1 VQEEKVEHKRI
12 FAKIKNLGLK
22 RFLSRMV
29 GNDRGV
35 VLIFALVLMLVLTII
50 GSSATL
56 TSQIDLKI
64 SGNTKVIRTS
74 FYLADGGIMLSPK
87 VISRIITDR
96 ELPTPEQTPLIT
108 YDAWE
113 KVVGVDDPVLLKKI
127 MGFPMDNDYQNADEN
142 TADITVDQGTLG
154 SMAVDLTRVATRYLS
169 GGGVEF
175 AAGTE
180 GVGVGGAASAAIIY
194 KLDSWGTVGTAPK
207 TTSSNIVAQYR
218 KVAGVA
224 GGR

>member
-1 VQEEKVEHKRI
+1 VQEETVEQKRI
-12 FAKIKNLGLK
+12 ITKIKNFSLK

-35 VLIFALVLMLVLTII
+35 VLVFALVLMLVLTII
-50 GSSATL
+50 GSSATM
-56 TSQIDLKI
+56 TSQVDLKI
-64 SGNTKVIRTS
+64 SGTTKVIRTS
-74 FYLADGGIMLSPK
+74 FYVADGGIMLSPK

-96 ELPTPEQTPLIT
+96 ALPSDTETPLIA
-108 YDAWE
+108 YDDYAAA
-113 KVVGVDDPVLLKKI
+113 GDDPVLLKKI
-127 MGFPMDNDYQNADEN
+127 MGFAMDSAYQSADDS
-142 TADITVDQGTLG
+142 TTDISMDQGTLG
-154 SMAVDLTRVATRYLS
+154 NMAIDVTRTATHYLS

-194 KLDSWGTVGTAPK
+194 SLASKGTVGTSPK
-207 TTSSNIVAQYR
+207 TTESDIVAQYR

>member
-1 VQEEKVEHKRI
+1 MKAKEMFIRI
-12 FAKIKNLGLK
+12 QNFSFR
-22 RFLSRMV
+22 RFV
-29 GNDRGV
+29 GRLIGSDRGV
-35 VLIFALVLMLVLTII
+35 ALIFALVLLLVVTIM

-56 TSQIDLKI
+56 TSQIDLKL

-74 FYLADGGIMLSPK
+74 FYVADGGIMLSPK
-87 VISRIITDR
+87 VISQIITDR
-96 ELPTPEQTPLIT
+96 DLPTSAQTPLIT
-108 YDAWE
+108 YDDYAKTGE
-113 KVVGVDDPVLLKKI
+113 DPLLLKKI
-127 MGFPMDNDYQNADEN
+127 MGFAMDSDYQDEDLNA
-142 TADITVDQGTLG
+142 TDISMNQGTLG

-175 AAGTE
+175 ASGTE

-194 KLDSWGTVGTAPK
+194 RLDSRGTVGTAPR

>member
-1 VQEEKVEHKRI
+1 VQEETVEQKRI
-12 FAKIKNLGLK
+12 ITKIKNFSLK

-35 VLIFALVLMLVLTII
+35 VLVFALVLMLVLTII
-50 GSSATL
+50 GSSATM
-56 TSQIDLKI
+56 TSQVDLKI
-64 SGNTKVIRTS
+64 SGTTKVIRTS
-74 FYLADGGIMLSPK
+74 FYVADGGIMLSPK

-96 ELPTPEQTPLIT
+96 ALPSDTETPLIA
-108 YDAWE
+108 YDDYAA
-113 KVVGVDDPVLLKKI
+113 VGDDPVLLKKI
-127 MGFPMDNDYQNADEN
+127 MGFAMDSAYQSADDS
-142 TADITVDQGTLG
+142 TTDISMDQGTLG
-154 SMAVDLTRVATRYLS
+154 NMAIDVTRTATHYLS

-180 GVGVGGAASAAIIY
+180 GVGVSGAASAAIIY
-194 KLDSWGTVGTAPK
+194 SLASRGTVGTSPK
-207 TTSSNIVAQYR
+207 TTESDIVAQYR

>member
-1 VQEEKVEHKRI
+1 VK
-12 FAKIKNLGLK
+12 AKQMFLKIQRLGFR
-22 RFLSRMV
+22 RFLGRLIGS
-29 GNDRGV
+29 DRGV
-35 VLIFALVLMLVLTII
+35 ALVFALVLLLVVSII

-56 TSQIDLKI
+56 TSQIDLKL

-74 FYLADGGIMLSPK
+74 FYVADGGIMLSPK

-96 ELPTPEQTPLIT
+96 ELPAPAETPLIT
-108 YDAWE
+108 YDNWD
-113 KVVGVDDPVLLKKI
+113 KLGDDPVLLKKI
-127 MGFPMDNDYQNADEN
+127 MGFSMDSDYQDADEN

-154 SMAVDLTRVATRYLS
+154 NMVVDLTRVATRYLS

-180 GVGVGGAASAAIIY
+180 GVGVGGSASAAIIY
-194 KLDSWGTVGTAPK
+194 RLDSKGIVGTAPK

>member
-1 VQEEKVEHKRI
+1 MEHKRI
-12 FAKIKNLGLK
+12 IAKIKNLGFK
-22 RFLSRMV
+22 RVLSRMV

-50 GSSATL
+50 GSSATM

-74 FYLADGGIMLSPK
+74 FYVADGGIMLSPK

-96 ELPTPEQTPLIT
+96 ALPTALQTPLIT
-108 YDAWE
+108 YDDYAAA
-113 KVVGVDDPVLLKKI
+113 VGEDPLLLKKI
-127 MGFPMDNDYQNADEN
+127 MGFAMDSAYQSADDS
-142 TADITVDQGTLG
+142 TTDISMDQGTLG
-154 SMAVDLTRVATRYLS
+154 NMAIDITRTATHYLS

-207 TTSSNIVAQYR
+207 TTSSNIMAQYR
-218 KVAGVA
+218 KVAGVS

>member
-1 VQEEKVEHKRI
+1 MKAKEI
-12 FAKIKNLGLK
+12 FSKIKRFGIRSFLGRLIG
-22 RFLSRMV
+22 S
-29 GNDRGV
+29 DRGV
-35 VLIFALVLMLVLTII
+35 ALIFALVLLLVVSII

-56 TSQIDLKI
+56 TSQIDLKL

-74 FYLADGGIMLSPK
+74 FYVADGGIMLSPK
-87 VISRIITDR
+87 VISQIITDR
-96 ELPTPEQTPLIT
+96 ALPTLEQTPLIA
-108 YDAWE
+108 YDSW
-113 KVVGVDDPVLLKKI
+113 KKTIDDDPLLLKKI
-127 MGFPMDNDYQNADEN
+127 MGFDMDSEYQNEDPNA
-142 TADITVDQGTLG
+142 ADISMDKGTLG
-154 SMAVDLTRVATRYLS
+154 NMAVDLTRVATHYLS

-180 GVGVGGAASAAIIY
+180 GVGVASAASAAIIY
-194 KLDSWGTVGTAPK
+194 RLDSRGTVGTAPR

>member
-1 VQEEKVEHKRI
+1 VQEDKVEHKRI
-12 FAKIKNLGLK
+12 IANIKNLGLK

-56 TSQIDLKI
+56 TSQIDLKL

-74 FYLADGGIMLSPK
+74 FYVADGGIMLSPK
-87 VISRIITDR
+87 AISRIITDR
-96 ELPTPEQTPLIT
+96 DLPTPEQTPLIT
-108 YDAWE
+108 YDDYA
-113 KVVGVDDPVLLKKI
+113 KVDEDPVLLKKI
-127 MGFPMDNDYQNADEN
+127 MGFSMDSDYQNADEI
-142 TADITVDQGTLG
+142 TADITVAQGTLG

-180 GVGVGGAASAAIIY
+180 GVGVSGAASTAII
-194 KLDSWGTVGTAPK
+194 
-207 TTSSNIVAQYR
+207 R

>member
-1 VQEEKVEHKRI
+1 MKAKEMFARI
-12 FAKIKNLGLK
+12 QRFGFRKFLGRLIG
-22 RFLSRMV
+22 R
-29 GNDRGV
+29 DQGV
-35 VLIFALVLMLVLTII
+35 ALIFALVLMLVLTII
-50 GSSATL
+50 GSSATM
-56 TSQIDLKI
+56 TSQVDLKI

-74 FYLADGGIMLSPK
+74 FYVADGGIMMSPK

-96 ELPTPEQTPLIT
+96 ALPSASQTPLIT
-108 YDAWE
+108 YDDYATAGE
-113 KVVGVDDPVLLKKI
+113 DPLLLKKI
-127 MGFPMDNDYQNADEN
+127 MGFAMDSDYQSNDAN
-142 TADITVDQGTLG
+142 TADISMEQGTLG
-154 SMAVDLTRVATRYLS
+154 NMAIDITRTATHYLS

-194 KLDSWGTVGTAPK
+194 SLASRGTVGTSPK
-207 TTSSNIVAQYR
+207 TTESDIVAQYR

>member
-1 VQEEKVEHKRI
+1 MEHRLM
-12 FAKIKNLGLK
+12 FTKIKNLGFRK
-22 RFLSRMV
+22 HV
-29 GNDRGV
+29 GQLIGNERGV
-35 VLIFALVLMLVLTII
+35 VLVFALVIMLVLTII
-50 GSSATL
+50 GSSATM
-56 TSQIDLKI
+56 TSQVDLKI

-74 FYLADGGIMLSPK
+74 FYVADGGIMLSPK
-87 VISRIITDR
+87 VISRILTDR
-96 ELPTPEQTPLIT
+96 ALPTALQTPLLA
-108 YDAWE
+108 YDDYAAA
-113 KVVGVDDPVLLKKI
+113 VGEDPVLLKKI
-127 MGFPMDNDYQNADEN
+127 MGFGMDSAYQSADDS
-142 TADITVDQGTLG
+142 TTDISMDQGTLG
-154 SMAVDLTRVATRYLS
+154 NMAIDITRTATHYLS

>member
-1 VQEEKVEHKRI
+1 MEHKRI
-12 FAKIKNLGLK
+12 IAKIKNLGLK

-29 GNDRGV
+29 GNDSGV

-50 GSSATL
+50 GSSATM
-56 TSQIDLKI
+56 TSQVDLKI
-64 SGNTKVIRTS
+64 SGNNKVIRTS
-74 FYLADGGIMLSPK
+74 FYVADGGIMLSPK

-96 ELPTPEQTPLIT
+96 KLPTPKQTPLIT
-108 YDAWE
+108 YDDYAE
-113 KVVGVDDPVLLKKI
+113 GGEDPVLVRKI
-127 MGFPMDNDYQNADEN
+127 MGFTMDSAYQDADEI
-142 TADITVDQGTLG
+142 TADITVDQATLG

-175 AAGTE
+175 ASGTE

-194 KLDSWGTVGTAPK
+194 RLDSRGTVGTAPR
-207 TTSSNIVAQYR
+207 TTSSNIVALYR

>member
-1 VQEEKVEHKRI
+1 VKAKQMFSRI
-12 FAKIKNLGLK
+12 QRLGFRRL
-22 RFLSRMV
+22 LGSLT
-29 GNDRGV
+29 GSDRGV
-35 VLIFALVLMLVLTII
+35 ALIFALVLLLVVSII

-56 TSQIDLKI
+56 TSQIDLKL

-74 FYLADGGIMLSPK
+74 FYVADGGIMLSPK

-96 ELPTPEQTPLIT
+96 DLPTPKQTPLIT
-108 YDAWE
+108 YDDYAE
-113 KVVGVDDPVLLKKI
+113 GVEDPVLVRKI
-127 MGFPMDNDYQNADEN
+127 MGFTMDSVYQNADEI
-142 TADITVDQGTLG
+142 TADITVDQATLG

-180 GVGVGGAASAAIIY
+180 GVGVAGAASAAIVY
-194 KLDSWGTVGTAPK
+194 ELESSGTVGTAPR
-207 TTSSNIVAQYR
+207 TTSSIIRARYR

>member
-1 VQEEKVEHKRI
+1 MEHKRMI
-12 FAKIKNLGLK
+12 TKIKNLGLK
-22 RFLSRMV
+22 GFLNRMV

-35 VLIFALVLMLVLTII
+35 VLVFALVLMLVLTII
-50 GSSATL
+50 GSSATM
-56 TSQIDLKI
+56 TSQVDLKI

-74 FYLADGGIMLSPK
+74 FYVADGGIMMSPK
-87 VISRIITDR
+87 VISQIITDR
-96 ELPTPEQTPLIT
+96 ALPLAAETPLLA
-108 YDAWE
+108 YDDYATGGE
-113 KVVGVDDPVLLKKI
+113 DPVLLKKI
-127 MGFPMDNDYQNADEN
+127 MGFAMDNDYQTNDAN
-142 TADITVDQGTLG
+142 TTDISMDKGTLG
-154 SMAVDLTRVATRYLS
+154 NMAIDITRTATHYLS

-194 KLDSWGTVGTAPK
+194 NIASKGTVGTPNK
-207 TTSSNIVAQYR
+207 TTESDIVVQYR

>member
-1 VQEEKVEHKRI
+1 VKTKEM
-12 FAKIKNLGLK
+12 FSKIQRLGFR
-22 RFLSRMV
+22 RFLGRLTGS
-29 GNDRGV
+29 DRGV
-35 VLIFALVLMLVLTII
+35 ALVFALVLLLVVSII

-56 TSQIDLKI
+56 TSQIDLKL

-74 FYLADGGIMLSPK
+74 FYVADGGIMLSPK
-87 VISRIITDR
+87 VISRIITNRD
-96 ELPTPEQTPLIT
+96 LPTPEQTPLIT
-108 YDAWE
+108 YDDWE
-113 KVVGVDDPVLLKKI
+113 KAGDDPILLKKI
-127 MGFPMDNDYQNADEN
+127 MGFSMDSDYQDEDEN
-142 TADITVDQGTLG
+142 TADITVAEGTQGN
-154 SMAVDLTRVATRYLS
+154 MAVDLTRLSTRYLS

-194 KLDSWGTVGTAPK
+194 RLDSLGTVGTAPK

>member
-1 VQEEKVEHKRI
+1 MFIRI
-12 FAKIKNLGLK
+12 QNFSFR
-22 RFLSRMV
+22 RFV
-29 GNDRGV
+29 GRLIGSDRGV
-35 VLIFALVLMLVLTII
+35 ALIFALVLLLVVTIM

-56 TSQIDLKI
+56 TSQIDLKL

-74 FYLADGGIMLSPK
+74 FYVADGGIMLSPK
-87 VISRIITDR
+87 VISQIITDR
-96 ELPTPEQTPLIT
+96 DLPTSAQTPLIT
-108 YDAWE
+108 YDDYAKTGE
-113 KVVGVDDPVLLKKI
+113 DPLLLKKI
-127 MGFPMDNDYQNADEN
+127 MGFAMDSDYQDEDLNA
-142 TADITVDQGTLG
+142 TDISMNQGTLG

-175 AAGTE
+175 ASGTE

-194 KLDSWGTVGTAPK
+194 RLDSRGTVGNAPR

>member
-1 VQEEKVEHKRI
+1 VK
-12 FAKIKNLGLK
+12 AKEMISKIQRLGFR
-22 RFLSRMV
+22 RFLGRLTGS
-29 GNDRGV
+29 DRGV
-35 VLIFALVLMLVLTII
+35 ALIFALVLLLVVSII

-56 TSQIDLKI
+56 TSQIDLKL
-64 SGNTKVIRTS
+64 SGNAKVIRTS
-74 FYLADGGIMLSPK
+74 FYVADGGIMLSPK

-96 ELPTPEQTPLIT
+96 DLPAPAETPLIT
-108 YDAWE
+108 YDNWD
-113 KVVGVDDPVLLKKI
+113 KLGDDPVLLKKI
-127 MGFPMDNDYQNADEN
+127 MGFAMDSDYQDADEN

-154 SMAVDLTRVATRYLS
+154 NMAVDLTRVATRYLS

-194 KLDSWGTVGTAPK
+194 RLDSKGIVGTAPK

>member
-1 VQEEKVEHKRI
+1 MEHKRI
-12 FAKIKNLGLK
+12 IAKIKNLGLK

-50 GSSATL
+50 GSSATM

-74 FYLADGGIMLSPK
+74 FYVADGGIMLSPK

-96 ELPTPEQTPLIT
+96 ALPTALQTPLIT
-108 YDAWE
+108 YDDWE
-113 KVVGVDDPVLLKKI
+113 KVVGEDPVLLKKI
-127 MGFPMDNDYQNADEN
+127 MGFSMDNAYQDADEI
-142 TADITVDQGTLG
+142 TADITVDQATLG

-175 AAGTE
+175 ASGTE

-194 KLDSWGTVGTAPK
+194 RLDSWGIVGTAPK
-207 TTSSNIVAQYR
+207 STSSNIVALYR

>member
-1 VQEEKVEHKRI
+1 MKGKTMI
-12 FAKIKNLGLK
+12 SKIKFLGLRK
-22 RFLSRMV
+22 FVSQLTR
-29 GNDRGV
+29 NDRGV
-35 VLIFALVLMLVLTII
+35 ALIFALVLMLALTII

-56 TSQIDLKI
+56 TSQVDLKL

-74 FYLADGGIMLSPK
+74 FYVADGGIQMAPK

-96 ELPTPEQTPLIT
+96 AIPAPSATPLLT
-108 YDAWE
+108 YDTAN
-113 KVVGVDDPVLLKKI
+113 LLEKI
-127 MGFPMDNDYQNADEN
+127 MGYIENDDPN
-142 TADITVDQGTLG
+142 TDTTDIAMSHGTLG
-154 SMAVDLTRVATRYLS
+154 DIAVDVSRLDIQYLS

-194 KLDSWGTVGTAPK
+194 NLASRGTVGTTPK
-207 TTSSNIVAQYR
+207 TTDSDITAQYR
-218 KVAGVA
+218 KVVGVA

>member
-12 FAKIKNLGLK
+12 IAKIKNLGLK

-35 VLIFALVLMLVLTII
+35 VLVFALVLMLVLTII
-50 GSSATL
+50 GSSATM
-56 TSQIDLKI
+56 TSQVDLKI

-74 FYLADGGIMLSPK
+74 FYVADGGIMLSPK
-87 VISRIITDR
+87 VIGRIITDR
-96 ELPTPEQTPLIT
+96 ALPSASQTPLLA
-108 YDAWE
+108 YDDYAA
-113 KVVGVDDPVLLKKI
+113 VGEDPVLLKKI
-127 MGFPMDNDYQNADEN
+127 MGFAMDNAYQSADAS
-142 TADITVDQGTLG
+142 TTDISMDQGTLG
-154 SMAVDLTRVATRYLS
+154 NMAIDITRMATQYLS

-194 KLDSWGTVGTAPK
+194 NLASRGTVGTSPK
-207 TTSSNIVAQYR
+207 TTESNIVARYR
-218 KVAGVA
+218 KVVGVA

>member
-1 VQEEKVEHKRI
+1 VEHKRI
-12 FAKIKNLGLK
+12 SSKIKNLGLK

-35 VLIFALVLMLVLTII
+35 VLVFALVLMLVLTII
-50 GSSATL
+50 GSSATM
-56 TSQIDLKI
+56 TSQVDLKI

-74 FYLADGGIMLSPK
+74 FYVADGGIMMSPK
-87 VISRIITDR
+87 VIGRIITDR
-96 ELPTPEQTPLIT
+96 ALPLAPETPLLA
-108 YDAWE
+108 YDDYAA
-113 KVVGVDDPVLLKKI
+113 VGDDPVLLKKI
-127 MGFPMDNDYQNADEN
+127 MGFAMDSAYQSADDS
-142 TADITVDQGTLG
+142 TTDISMAQGTLG
-154 SMAVDLTRVATRYLS
+154 NMAIDITRTATQYLS

-180 GVGVGGAASAAIIY
+180 GVGVASAASAAIIY
-194 KLDSWGTVGTAPK
+194 NLASRGMVGTSPK
-207 TTSSNIVAQYR
+207 TTESDIVAQYR

>member
-1 VQEEKVEHKRI
+1 MKDKKI
-12 FAKIKNLGLK
+12 FLKIKKLAPGRLISNE
-22 RFLSRMV
+22 
-29 GNDRGV
+29 RGV

-50 GSSATL
+50 GSSATM
-56 TSQIDLKI
+56 TSQVDLKI

-74 FYLADGGIMLSPK
+74 FYVADGGIQMAPK
-87 VISRIITDR
+87 ILSRIITDR
-96 ELPTPEQTPLIT
+96 TLPSAAQTPLLT
-108 YDAWE
+108 YDT
-113 KVVGVDDPVLLKKI
+113 DNLLDKI
-127 MGFPMDNDYQNADEN
+127 MGYIEDDDPGTDTTDIVMDKGTQGN
-142 TADITVDQGTLG
+142 IGVDV
-154 SMAVDLTRVATRYLS
+154 SRAEIRYLS

-194 KLDSWGTVGTAPK
+194 NLASRGTVGNSTK
-207 TTSSNIVAQYR
+207 TTESDIFARYR

>member
-12 FAKIKNLGLK
+12 IAKIKNLGLK

-50 GSSATL
+50 GSSATM
-56 TSQIDLKI
+56 TSQVDLKI

-74 FYLADGGIMLSPK
+74 FYVADGGIMLSPK

-96 ELPTPEQTPLIT
+96 ALPTASQTPLIT
-108 YDAWE
+108 YDDYAKAGE
-113 KVVGVDDPVLLKKI
+113 DPLLLKKI
-127 MGFPMDNDYQNADEN
+127 MGFTMDSDYQNEDLNA
-142 TADITVDQGTLG
+142 TDISMDQGTLG
-154 SMAVDLTRVATRYLS
+154 SMAIDITRTATQYLS
-169 GGGVEF
+169 GSGVEF

-194 KLDSWGTVGTAPK
+194 NLASRGTVGTSPK
-207 TTSSNIVAQYR
+207 TTESDIVALYR

>member
-1 VQEEKVEHKRI
+1 MEHKRI
-12 FAKIKNLGLK
+12 IAKIKNLGLK

-50 GSSATL
+50 GSSATM
-56 TSQIDLKI
+56 TSQVDLKI

-74 FYLADGGIMLSPK
+74 FYVADGGIMMAPK
-87 VISRIITDR
+87 VIGRIITDR
-96 ELPTPEQTPLIT
+96 ALPSASQTPLLA
-108 YDAWE
+108 YDDYAKAGE
-113 KVVGVDDPVLLKKI
+113 DPLLLKKI
-127 MGFPMDNDYQNADEN
+127 MGFTMDSDYQSND
-142 TADITVDQGTLG
+142 DITTDIAMDQGTLG
-154 SMAVDLTRVATRYLS
+154 NMAIDITRMATQYLS

-194 KLDSWGTVGTAPK
+194 NLASRGTVGTSPK
-207 TTSSNIVAQYR
+207 TTESNIVARYR

>member
-1 VQEEKVEHKRI
+1 VEHKRI
-12 FAKIKNLGLK
+12 IAKIKNLGLK
-22 RFLSRMV
+22 RFFSRMV

-50 GSSATL
+50 GSSATM

-74 FYLADGGIMLSPK
+74 FYVADGGIMLSPK

-96 ELPTPEQTPLIT
+96 DLPTPLQTPLIT
-108 YDAWE
+108 YDDYAR
-113 KVVGVDDPVLLKKI
+113 VGEDPLLLKKI
-127 MGFPMDNDYQNADEN
+127 MGFTMDSDYQDEDLNA
-142 TADITVDQGTLG
+142 ADISMDQGTLG
-154 SMAVDLTRVATRYLS
+154 NMSVDLTRVATRYLS

-175 AAGTE
+175 ASGTE
-180 GVGVGGAASAAIIY
+180 GVGVSGTASAAIIY
-194 KLDSWGTVGTAPK
+194 KLESTGTVGTAPK
-207 TTSSNIVAQYR
+207 TTSSNIVALYR

>member
-1 VQEEKVEHKRI
+1 MEHKRI
-12 FAKIKNLGLK
+12 IAKIKNLGLK

-35 VLIFALVLMLVLTII
+35 VLVFALVLMLVLTII
-50 GSSATL
+50 GSSATM
-56 TSQIDLKI
+56 TSQVDLKI

-74 FYLADGGIMLSPK
+74 FYVADGGIMLSPK

-96 ELPTPEQTPLIT
+96 ALPTVSQTPLIT
-108 YDAWE
+108 YDDWE
-113 KVVGVDDPVLLKKI
+113 KVVGEDPVLLKKI
-127 MGFPMDNDYQNADEN
+127 MGFSMDSAYQDADEI
-142 TADITVDQGTLG
+142 TADITVDQATLG

-218 KVAGVA
+218 KVAGVS

>member
-1 VQEEKVEHKRI
+1 MEHKRI
-12 FAKIKNLGLK
+12 IAKIKNLGLK
-22 RFLSRMV
+22 RFFSRMV

-50 GSSATL
+50 GSSATM

-74 FYLADGGIMLSPK
+74 FYVADGGIMLSPK

-96 ELPTPEQTPLIT
+96 DLPTPLQTPLIT
-108 YDAWE
+108 YDDYAR
-113 KVVGVDDPVLLKKI
+113 VGEDPLLLKKI
-127 MGFPMDNDYQNADEN
+127 MGFTMDSDYQDEDLNA
-142 TADITVDQGTLG
+142 ADISMDQGTLG
-154 SMAVDLTRVATRYLS
+154 NMSVDLTRVATRYLS

-175 AAGTE
+175 ASGTE
-180 GVGVGGAASAAIIY
+180 GVGVSGTASAAIIY
-194 KLDSWGTVGTAPK
+194 KLESTGTVGTAPK
-207 TTSSNIVAQYR
+207 TTSSNIVALYR

>member
-1 VQEEKVEHKRI
+1 MEHKRI
-12 FAKIKNLGLK
+12 IAKIKNLGLK

-35 VLIFALVLMLVLTII
+35 VLIFALVLMMVLTII

-56 TSQIDLKI
+56 TSQIDLKL

-74 FYLADGGIMLSPK
+74 FYVADGGIMLSPK
-87 VISRIITDR
+87 VISQIITDR
-96 ELPTPEQTPLIT
+96 DLPTAKQTPLIN
-108 YDAWE
+108 YDDWKE
-113 KVVGVDDPVLLKKI
+113 SVDDDPVLLKKI
-127 MGFPMDNDYQNADEN
+127 MGFAMDSDYQDEDLNATD
-142 TADITVDQGTLG
+142 VSMDQGTLG

-180 GVGVGGAASAAIIY
+180 GVGVSGAASTAIIY

-218 KVAGVA
+218 KVAGVS